1 MSDNFPLRCVGL
13 IDDAIIE
20 TSINHFGKIRKG
32 RNIKL
37 ISSIAAAVLLTA
49 SVPVGISYSRSGNMT
64 NYDSNPVDSQ
74 VSNPVDSQVSNTVD
88 SQDSNNDN
96 SQYNTTV
103 QPLVIFNDK
112 FYVLSPSD
120 YPFYELPEGYVLVG
134 TVTSNDKADKGSNGY
149 SSGCHV
155 GDKIYQIPDNTNYL
169 MVYTTLFTG
178 SDKYHYLKFV
188 DGDYLYSIRRR

>member
-20 TSINHFGKIRKG
+20 TSINTFGKIRKD
-32 RNIKL
+32 RKIKL
-37 ISSIAAAVLLTA
+37 ISSIVAAVLLTA
-49 SVPVGISYSRSGNMT
+49 SVPVGVLQLRSENMT
-64 NYDSNPVDSQ
+64 NYDIALADSQ
-74 VSNPVDSQVSNTVD
+74 VSDPAD
-88 SQDSNNDN
+88 SQDI
-96 SQYNTTV
+96 NTTV

-112 FYVLSPSD
+112 GYVLSPSD

-149 SSGCHV
+149 ASGCHV
-155 GDKIYQIPDNTNYL
+155 GDKIYQNPDNTNYV

-188 DGDYLYSIRRR
+188 DGDYLRSMRRR

>member
-1 MSDNFPLRCVGL
+1 MSENFPLRCVGL

-20 TSINHFGKIRKG
+20 ASINHFGKIRKD
-32 RNIKL
+32 RKIKL

-49 SVPVGISYSRSGNMT
+49 SVPVGISYSRNGNMT
-64 NYDSNPVDSQ
+64 SYDSDPADSQ
-74 VSNPVDSQVSNTVD
+74 ASNTVN

-96 SQYNTTV
+96 SQYTTTV

-112 FYVLSPSD
+112 SYVLSPSD

-134 TVTSNDKADKGSNGY
+134 TVTGNDKADKGSNGY
-149 SSGCHV
+149 ASGCHV
-155 GDKIYQIPDNTNYL
+155 GDKIYQNPDNTNYL